1 MKKSIIFVFISIM
14 SGMICLQAQTLHVG
28 QEGNTTVGFTDN
40 GDMIMVQSNESGQA
54 AGVTLVKNDN
64 ESTPAVI
71 PARTEAPSGV
81 IGWADYLL
89 ETVSNNYGKDI
100 NTFVETVDN
109 ALFLKS
115 LKNAKTDVE
124 FAGVI
129 AEKQIETYGNIKDLM
144 EWVKAKSGGGGWF
157 VGKTLLKLVGSYTQ
171 WRDKWAQICYDI
183 LINLDEDR
191 NKQVPVPSKEEQD
204 NWVSNEVIRMNE
216 LMQNG
221 GKKPTPPQ
229 EPEEPEQPVY
239 EGTTQVEATLNISGK
254 HLLDPL
260 TEAELQQVKKNA
272 GDEVEMMIRCWVN
285 NIPKIKKA
293 ESAECQKR
301 LMALTYNDL
310 GAFCRGFW
318 EILALQTVG
327 LDMGVVK
334 GTTKLEEVSSKLI
347 VLKQEFLRLY
357 AAKDPKLVEHL
368 NEYLMHLE
376 ICQVIHKYELEKYI
390 FF

>member
-54 AGVTLVKNDN
+54 AGVTVVKNDT
-64 ESTPAVI
+64 ESTPVVEPTRYGAHGGI
-71 PARTEAPSGV
+71 
-81 IGWADYLL
+81 IGWADQLL
-89 ETVSNNYGKDI
+89 ENISNKYGKDI
-100 NTFVETVDN
+100 NEIVETVDN
-109 ALFLKS
+109 GMFLNS
-115 LKNAKTDVE
+115 LSEATTAAE
-124 FAGVI
+124 LAGVL
-129 AEKQIETYGNIKDLM
+129 AENQIETYGNIKDLM
-144 EWVKAKSGGGGWF
+144 EWVKAKNGGGGWF
-157 VGKTLLKLVGSYTQ
+157 VAKTLLNLVANYTN
-171 WRDKWAQICYDI
+171 WRDRWAEICY
-183 LINLDEDR
+183 NLLLELEKYR
-191 NKQVPVPSKEEQD
+191 NKKIPVPSKEEQD

-221 GKKPTPPQ
+221 GKQPTPPQ